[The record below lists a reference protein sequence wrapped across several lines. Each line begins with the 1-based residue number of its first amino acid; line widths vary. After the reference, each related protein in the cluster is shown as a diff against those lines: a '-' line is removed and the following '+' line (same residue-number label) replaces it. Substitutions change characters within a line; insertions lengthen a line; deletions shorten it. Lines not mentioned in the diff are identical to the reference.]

1 MLSELNKM
9 TVLIKTV
16 RNVMGWCPNEN
27 AGRLK
32 SSQQIDFVNTKM
44 KPSGI
49 KGNREQ
55 MGSDKEIKIVLR
67 SLVAL
72 SILII
77 WQFISYLGSDMN
89 SPQTYRF
96 TIGTSGLAIIWMITM
111 VKFRRLYREKAD
123 RE

>member
-1 MLSELNKM
+1 M

-16 RNVMGWCPNEN
+16 RKVVGWCPNETV
-27 AGRLK
+27 GRLK
-32 SSQQIDFVNTKM
+32 SSQQINFVNTSL

-55 MGSDKEIKIVLR
+55 MDSDKEIKIVLR

-89 SPQTYRF
+89 SPQAYRF

-123 RE
+123 GE